1 MTLLEAIVAFVLLSV
16 VGVVCLDQSRGASQL
31 QVRSAEWT
39 RAVTLAESAMA
50 EATSAPLAF
59 APPLAAT
66 PSVPRVP
73 VQVERRRWQPG
84 VDVVHVSVP
93 LPDGRRF
100 VLERLARVSAPD
112 APASGASAPRS
123 TASGAR

>member
-50 EATSAPLAF
+50 EATSSPLTSAPSMDVA
-59 APPLAAT
+59 
-66 PSVPRVP
+66 SSGQP

-93 LPDGRRF
+93 LPDGRRY
-100 VLERLARVSAPD
+100 VLERLTRATAPGTTG
-112 APASGASAPRS
+112 PGT

>member
-50 EATSAPLAF
+50 EATSAPLAV
-59 APPLAAT
+59 APPMAAT
-66 PSVPRVP
+66 PSGPR

-93 LPDGRRF
+93 LPDGRRY
-100 VLERLARVSAPD
+100 VLERLARAAAPG
-112 APASGASAPRS
+112 APAPTASAPRS
-123 TASGAR
+123 TASGVR

>member
-1 MTLLEAIVAFVLLSV
+1 MTLLEAVVAFVLLSV
-16 VGVVCLDQSRGASQL
+16 VGVVCLDQSRGATQL

-50 EATSAPLAF
+50 EATSSPMTSPMAP
-59 APPLAAT
+59 APGQ
-66 PSVPRVP
+66 P

-93 LPDGRRF
+93 LPDGRHY
-100 VLERLARVSAPD
+100 VLERLTR
-112 APASGASAPRS
+112 APASGTTAGS
-123 TASGAR
+123 TR